1 VLAVGTQIVM
11 VEHVAETAASGET
24 IFTGSGRM
32 APTDEVYRLI
42 VSEKRPGTD
51 DEYAQEMRIGDWD
64 FGIFRPDGSLWPD
77 VDF

>member
-1 VLAVGTQIVM
+1 M

-32 APTDEVYRLI
+32 APTDEVYRFI

-64 FGIFRPDGSLWPD
+64 FGIFRPAGSLWPD